1 MADLAKEQGNFLSSA
16 STASTN
22 DLDTEVVIHTDVFD
36 PCSNPVDENST
47 ELKEKTDHGFESLPN
62 TSTAEGHDHVESV
75 EYAVGVDEKY
85 ENQESVAK
93 RMSLDFEE
101 ETQRED
107 TIKPGGFYIDE
118 KTQEIEFRHRFLQQQ
133 EQLYQAQ
140 QKQLQRQERVG
151 CLNEEARFPKS
162 NFQSLK
168 TMEPEMQSYQK
179 DPHRDVPQ
187 ITKASSEEKL
197 GDGLRKLSF
206 MKYFTAEVFSGKL
219 MELEEEKY
227 TERRQKVYTF
237 MKIPREFEKL
247 MVFGFMLCLDCFLFM
262 FTFLPVRLV
271 VALYKIITGLLFCR
285 TSRMLQP
292 VQMCDLLKGSI
303 LVTCWL
309 LLTHVDFSVLYH
321 TVRGQS
327 VIKLYVIYNM
337 LEIADRLFSSVGQ
350 DILDALFW
358 TATEPKDR
366 RREHIGIIPHFVMA
380 VVYVFFHAVLVL
392 FQAICLNVAVNSHN
406 KALLVIMVSNQFVEL
421 KGSVFKRFEK
431 NNLFQMACSDIRER
445 FYYIVLVVIVT
456 LRNLTEFNWNAEHLY
471 VICPYLLAVLSS
483 EYFVDWIKH
492 AFITKFNNIPVEVY
506 CEYRALLAEDAT
518 SSRQKNAH
526 NDHFDLVSRRMGF
539 IPLPLGS
546 LVIREVAQS
555 VKIHGLGGMFLVL
568 ATFFFLTS
576 VKVLNSIIFL
586 GKATQYVKQKQDVE
600 TENKQHS
607 NQASSQNLKA
617 QVSVTLLDSSQSSS
631 TSLVGEKQDPGPR
644 GAGEQTKQRAKTL
657 AEIDRYTLC
666 SKEIVVF

>member
-1 MADLAKEQGNFLSSA
+1 MADRVEEQEKYDFSVP
-16 STASTN
+16 TASPK
-22 DLDTEVVIHTDVFD
+22 DSDTEVVIRREVLDTFVAPEDEINAKLAENFD
-36 PCSNPVDENST
+36 Q
-47 ELKEKTDHGFESLPN
+47 GFENWPKTFDVDSE
-62 TSTAEGHDHVESV
+62 SHIESV
-75 EYAVGVDEKY
+75 KGKAIIVGSEKSVRNEDIGNADY
-85 ENQESVAK
+85 EV
-93 RMSLDFEE
+93 
-101 ETQRED
+101 
-107 TIKPGGFYIDE
+107 
-118 KTQEIEFRHRFLQQQ
+118 KTQYETRTKPAEIHSEKSPEVEFRHRCLQQQ
-133 EQLYQAQ
+133 Q
-140 QKQLQRQERVG
+140 QQQQER
-151 CLNEEARFPKS
+151 LSSRNEETRLPQSNNQSPKS
-162 NFQSLK
+162 MEEKSKFNKSDSEVPSIKK
-168 TMEPEMQSYQK
+168 T
-179 DPHRDVPQ
+179 
-187 ITKASSEEKL
+187 ASEEKL
-197 GDGLRKLSF
+197 DDGFTKLSF
-206 MKYFTAEVFSGKL
+206 MKYVMAEVFSGKL
-219 MELEEEKY
+219 MELEEDKY
-227 TERRQKVYTF
+227 TERREKVYTF

-262 FTFLPVRLV
+262 FTFLPLRLIV
-271 VALYKIITGLLFCR
+271 VLYKIITGLLFCR

-292 VQMCDLLKGSI
+292 VQICDLLKGAI
-303 LVTCWL
+303 LVVCWL

-358 TATEPKDR
+358 TATEPRDR

-431 NNLFQMACSDIRER
+431 NNLFQMSCSDIRER
-445 FYYIVLVVIVT
+445 FYYIVLIIIVT
-456 LRNLTEFNWNAEHLY
+456 LRNLTEFNWNLEHLY

-526 NDHFDLVSRRMGF
+526 ADHFDLVSRRMGF

-546 LVIREVAQS
+546 LVIREVTQS
-555 VKIHGLGGMFLVL
+555 VKLHGVAGVCLLLV
-568 ATFFFLTS
+568 TFVFLTS

-586 GKATQYVKQKQDVE
+586 GKATQYVKQKQDQE
-600 TENKQHS
+600 AANARQG
-607 NQASSQNLKA
+607 NLASSRNLKA
-617 QVSVTLLDSSQSSS
+617 QVSATLLDSAQSSS
-631 TSLVGEKQDPGPR
+631 VSLAGEGRDAGS
-644 GAGEQTKQRAKTL
+644 GAAGEQTTRRAKTL